1 MPSTCIPHR
10 NLFCASKLTEAE
22 PAVLSQRE
30 SFILTLVVYP
40 LGGLLVAMAW
50 TSIFCH
56 PVETSTSCLGWEKK
70 TPEELATKSRAAP
83 AAMTE
88 AGAFKAVVKKNISG
102 GMKGSCGKVLGNDL
116 SKSAP
121 AFYLLD

>member
-1 MPSTCIPHR
+1 M
-10 NLFCASKLTEAE
+10 
-22 PAVLSQRE
+22 LSQRE

>member
-1 MPSTCIPHR
+1 M
-10 NLFCASKLTEAE
+10 
-22 PAVLSQRE
+22 
-30 SFILTLVVYP
+30 
-40 LGGLLVAMAW
+40 VAMAW

-56 PVETSTSCLGWEKK
+56 PVETFMSCLAWDQK

-83 AAMTE
+83 AAMSE
-88 AGAFKAVVKKNISG
+88 AGAFKAMVKKNISG
-102 GMKGSCGKVLGNDL
+102 SIKGSCGKVLGNDL